1 MKNNSY
7 IKKIIDLN
15 DQYQDRYCFHE
26 EAGKLLSVM
35 AKDKEFWNE
44 VVKQNFTDKGYL
56 NRKWTMYDIPFLY
69 VYECDDFYV
78 KVHLFVPLSTYEPHV
93 VASAIHHHN
102 NYMLT
107 SYAAYGSG
115 YETMLFEKDYQI
127 DPVSKITNLRMREH
141 FTQQE
146 RPLHL
151 IDAWEPHVV
160 INPTSFSATLIVWSP
175 DKKRVTDSLRSN
187 PILKALKMPI
197 RKIIYAFGMEKKLG
211 IAAKDTYQF
220 YVKENKF
227 HAVLED
233 DFFAPT
239 RERSG
244 RDVDDYSIQAV
255 FAFIQRIGFNDKDF
269 LKRMK
274 ESNSVPH
281 YYHRWI
287 NMLLIDEVI
296 PDVYAKETIN
306 IPGGRMVV
314 NDIFGALNKK

>member
-1 MKNNSY
+1 
-7 IKKIIDLN
+7 
-15 DQYQDRYCFHE
+15 
-26 EAGKLLSVM
+26 
-35 AKDKEFWNE
+35 
-44 VVKQNFTDKGYL
+44 
-56 NRKWTMYDIPFLY
+56 
-69 VYECDDFYV
+69 
-78 KVHLFVPLSTYEPHV
+78 
-93 VASAIHHHN
+93 
-102 NYMLT
+102 
-107 SYAAYGSG
+107 
-115 YETMLFEKDYQI
+115 
-127 DPVSKITNLRMREH
+127 
-141 FTQQE
+141 
-146 RPLHL
+146 
-151 IDAWEPHVV
+151 
-160 INPTSFSATLIVWSP
+160 
-175 DKKRVTDSLRSN
+175 
-187 PILKALKMPI
+187 
-197 RKIIYAFGMEKKLG
+197 MEKKLG